1 VNYFGNLV
9 LTSAS
14 YLPVPGAEVL
24 TQGRDFAIAKLP
36 VDGAKTVCAIAV

>member
-1 VNYFGNLV
+1 MNYFGNLV

-24 TQGRDFAIAKLP
+24 TQGRDYAIAKLP
-36 VDGAKTVCAIAV
+36 MNGARKVCAITV

>member
-14 YLPVPGAEVL
+14 YLPLPGADAF
-24 TQGRDFAIAKLP
+24 TQGRDFAVAKLS
-36 VDGAKTVCAIAV
+36 VNGARNVCALAV

>member
-1 VNYFGNLV
+1 MNYFGNLV

-24 TQGRDFAIAKLP
+24 TQGRDFAVAKLP
-36 VDGAKTVCAIAV
+36 IDGAKTVCAITV